1 MMVCFLLLRHA
12 CFYFYALKIIES
24 FAGADLMPIF
34 ADITNKEKEMKIGD
48 KVRFLDE
55 VGGGKVTGF
64 QGKDIVL
71 VMDEDGFDIP
81 MLIRSCVVIDT
92 DDYNIAKVKTTPES
106 KALKGSY
113 GAEFR
118 GGSVASNRF
127 HTEKPDTYVH
137 SFDDDEDDKPITFQ
151 PRPVERK
158 DGERMNVFLA
168 FVPVDIKELSDTA
181 FSAYLVNDTNYYLN
195 FTYLST
201 EGAAWHMRFEG
212 TVEPNT
218 KVFIEEFRR
227 DILNDLSHIAVQF
240 VAYKRERTFS
250 MKPVVSVELRP
261 DITKFY
267 KLHTFQDN
275 DFFSEKAL
283 VYDIVKN
290 DVPSR
295 QVFVKAEEL
304 QEALLGKAQQDKQP
318 ARPQDH
324 KAKKADAILE
334 IDLHAAE
341 ILDSTAGMKS
351 GEILEYQLDVFRKTM
366 GDNRAN
372 KGKKIVF
379 IHGKGEGVLRNAIVK
394 ELKTKYKTSTFQD
407 ASFAEYGFG
416 ATMVTIK

>member
-1 MMVCFLLLRHA
+1 
-12 CFYFYALKIIES
+12 
-24 FAGADLMPIF
+24 
-34 ADITNKEKEMKIGD
+34 MKIGD

-64 QGKDIVL
+64 QGKDVVL

-92 DDYNIAKVKTTPES
+92 DDYNISKVKTTPES

-113 GAEFR
+113 GAEFK
-118 GGSVASNRF
+118 GGGMASNRF
-127 HTEKPDTYVH
+127 HAEKPDTFVH
-137 SFDDDEDDKPITFQ
+137 SFDDDEDDKPITFR
-151 PRPVERK
+151 PRPVERSE
-158 DGERMNVFLA
+158 GERMNVLLA
-168 FVPVDIKELSDTA
+168 FVPVDIRELSDTA

-195 FTYLST
+195 FIYLSA
-201 EGAAWHMRFEG
+201 EGASWHLRFEG

-227 DILNDLSHIAVQF
+227 DILNDLSHVAVQF

-250 MKPVVSVELRP
+250 MKPAVSVELRP

-267 KLHTFQDN
+267 KLHTFQDS

-283 VYDIVKN
+283 IYDIVKN

-304 QEALLGKAQQDKQP
+304 QEALLGKARQDKQP
-318 ARPQDH
+318 ARH
-324 KAKKADAILE
+324 NNNKVNKVDAVLE

-341 ILDSTAGMKS
+341 ILDSTAGMKP

-366 GDNRAN
+366 DAN
-372 KGKKIVF
+372 KANRGKKIVF
-379 IHGKGEGVLRNAIVK
+379 IHGKGEGVLRNAIIK
-394 ELKTKYKTSTFQD
+394 ELKVKYKTAVFQD

-416 ATMVTIK
+416 ATMVAVR